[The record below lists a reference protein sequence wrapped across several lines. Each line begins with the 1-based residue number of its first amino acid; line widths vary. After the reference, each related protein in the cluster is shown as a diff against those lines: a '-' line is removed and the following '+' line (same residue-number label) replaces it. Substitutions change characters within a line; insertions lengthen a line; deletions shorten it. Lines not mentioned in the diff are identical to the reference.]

1 LPRLDLA
8 TGAVAL
14 QSAMNSDRKLIFRYR
29 LSLGSFISGLIVSGL
44 TAFPLELETAL
55 LNRLFGIHPGINP
68 TSIFFKVRLFISV
81 VHYAIHDT
89 YTRFPFFGYGT
100 DWLGFGHFVIAAFF
114 ILPFT
119 DSVRYRA
126 ILHVGLIA
134 CAGVIAVA
142 LISGPIRG
150 IPFFWTL
157 IDCSFGIVGAIPL
170 LYCLRLTRKIDN
182 KL

>member
-1 LPRLDLA
+1 MSRLDLA
-8 TGAVAL
+8 TDSVAL

-29 LSLGSFISGLIVSGL
+29 LSLGSFIFGLIVSGL

-55 LNRLFGIHPGINP
+55 LNRLFGIHQGINP

-89 YTRFPFFGYGT
+89 YTRFPFF
-100 DWLGFGHFVIAAFF
+100 
-114 ILPFT
+114 
-119 DSVRYRA
+119 
-126 ILHVGLIA
+126 
-134 CAGVIAVA
+134 
-142 LISGPIRG
+142 
-150 IPFFWTL
+150 WTL
-157 IDCSFGIVGAIPL
+157 IDCSFGVVGAIPL